1 MYWPDTQTGVDVE
14 PARKP
19 VASAVRKFFTEGGL
33 GQAPTVPGGDWFNQ
47 ITNEL
52 LNVLAAAGIDPSKA
66 DDDQLLLA
74 IQKVSTDEG
83 AYEALRRSFADA
95 GYSLRPKPENFGNG
109 GTLTSA
115 SDVLLDTTTGK
126 AYSHSG
132 PYPHPVAKG
141 TSPTGPGFT
150 DRSGAILRAAIIA
163 MSGVLTASADWS
175 DIPAHSD
182 PLLGGANGVLNA
194 QARALAARTEQLRL
208 EKQHI
213 VADYAALRAY
223 TGDSAYVY
231 CMGRSNV
238 FDRANGL
245 FFLDV
250 NNTNGVDDDGTLL
263 VDTLGR
269 RWQREH
275 VNAVL
280 PEWWGAKGDGV
291 ADDTSPIQKSFDYSR
306 KVKRAVEFAAVT
318 YRTTNT
324 LNLTLGDHYSK
335 HGMMLRGAGKSSSI
349 LLLDYTNT
357 ATPISQL
364 KVSTPSSDAYNLEI
378 SHLGL
383 STTTVDAVSANL
395 DVTVG
400 ISGLNMKSVR
410 MSGAITSVYLKQ
422 NAWINSFVD
431 LMMTPRDY
439 GLRMEVSGTT
449 NWFDECFVY
458 GANVCAYKLRCD
470 YSAIGSLAADNC
482 IGTVYDLRW
491 FSGRIASLGA
501 ESPVKGRTPST
512 LINADNA
519 VLDIGIVRGFRI
531 CPTDGTAFTGIYLGQ
546 GSVELTNI
554 TLDQHDQA
562 DANLVIT
569 GKLIDGYRGN
579 IRIKRCKTPKDG
591 NGVNAGTLTFSSAD
605 PETTHFQLTP
615 VDGTPFNMYHGGKPY
630 MGMGKGEVKSWTGIT
645 NELSKRHCQNIY
657 FDAAGSI
664 IGSGIGADYDSLRDR
679 WGNAPTQGSWF
690 MEVDPGARGCA
701 GYVVTVAGADMNSSS
716 TKRIP
721 IVEVVSAL
729 GDLPVTDLWSGRRIF
744 VQSTHKWVTYSTYGT
759 AGWYD
764 ETGVKVA

>member
-1 MYWPDTQTGVDVE
+1 M
-14 PARKP
+14 
-19 VASAVRKFFTEGGL
+19 FFTQNPIGSSATEDLQDNAISFDYAMNSPAALWQDRFGKQHKTVQQALKDVGFKPAGFDFVSGGTL
-33 GQAPTVPGGDWFNQ
+33 GIGDRDKCVFYPTDGYWYSWNGKLPYVVPANSSPAPGGKKGWGVV
-47 ITNEL
+47 TR
-52 LNVLAAAGIDPSKA
+52 
-66 DDDQLLLA
+66 
-74 IQKVSTDEG
+74 DERVV
-83 AYEALRRSFADA
+83 AREALRRTYLEVGLNLVDGSF
-95 GYSLRPKPENFGNG
+95 EQG
-109 GTLTSA
+109 GVLNNQN
-115 SDVLLDTTTGK
+115 DVLLQERTGK
-126 AYSHSG
+126 VFSG
-132 PYPHPVAKG
+132 PAG
-141 TSPTGPGFT
+141 TVPAGTDPASGGFT
-150 DRSGAILRAAIIA
+150 DQSSNIVANFSSYTAIRAYA
-163 MSGVLTASADWS
+163 
-175 DIPAHSD
+175 
-182 PLLGGANGVLNA
+182 GGAFKINL
-194 QARALAARTEQLRL
+194 
-208 EKQHI
+208 
-213 VADYAALRAY
+213 
-223 TGDSAYVY
+223 S
-231 CMGRSNV
+231 GRSNV
-238 FDRANGL
+238 FDRAAGR

-263 VDTLGR
+263 VDALGR

-275 VNAVL
+275 VNAVM

-306 KVKRAVEFAAVT
+306 KVKRAVELAAVT

-357 ATPISQL
+357 AAPISQL
-364 KVSTPSSDAYNLEI
+364 KVSTPAGSAYNLEI

-383 STTTVDAVSANL
+383 TTTTTDAVSANL
-395 DVTVG
+395 EVTTG

-410 MSGAITSVYLKQ
+410 MTGAITSVYLKQ

-431 LMMTPRDY
+431 LMMAPRDY
-439 GLRMEVSGTT
+439 GLRMEASGTT

-458 GANVCAYKLRCD
+458 GANVCAYKLRSD

-501 ESPVKGRTPST
+501 ESPVKGRTPTT
-512 LINADNA
+512 LINTDNA
-519 VLDIGIVRGFRI
+519 VLDIGIVRGFRV
-531 CPTDGTAFTGIYLGQ
+531 CPTDGTAFTGIFLGQ

-579 IRIKRCKTPKDG
+579 IRIKRCATPKDG

-605 PETTHFQLTP
+605 PENTQFQLTP

-630 MGMGKGEVKSWTGIT
+630 MGMGKGSVKSWTGIT

-657 FDAAGSI
+657 FDAAGGLV
-664 IGSGIGADYDSLRDR
+664 GSGLGADYDGLRDR
-679 WGNAPTQGSWF
+679 WWSGPTQGSWA

-701 GYVVTVAGADMNSSS
+701 GYVVTVAGVDMNSSS

-729 GDLPVTDLWSGRRIF
+729 GDLPVTNLWSGRRVSVVAI
-744 VQSTHKWVTYSTYGT
+744 HKTLTYYTSGT
-759 AGWYD
+759 VGWYD
-764 ETGVKVA
+764 ETGTKIA